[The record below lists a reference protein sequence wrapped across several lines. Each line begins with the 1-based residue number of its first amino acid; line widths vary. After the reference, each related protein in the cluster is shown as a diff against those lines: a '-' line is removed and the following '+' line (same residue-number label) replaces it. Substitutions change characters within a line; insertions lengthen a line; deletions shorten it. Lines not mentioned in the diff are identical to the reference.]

1 MQYKSIE
8 NAYKILQVYG
18 ALCKPL
24 CQEIKMPQTAF
35 DILMFIEN
43 NPEYST
49 ARDIVEIRK
58 IKANLVSINVD
69 KLVQEGFLER
79 QSIANDRRKTKLI
92 CTEKAQPI
100 IDKGHKLQENFI
112 EKLFEN
118 IDENSREIFKRT
130 IENIEIN
137 LDNIME
143 EWKKK

>member
-35 DILMFIEN
+35 DILMFLAN

-143 EWKKK
+143 GWK

>member
-1 MQYKSIE
+1 MKYKSIE

-18 ALCKPL
+18 VLCKPL
-24 CQEIKMPQTAF
+24 CQDIKMPQTAF
-35 DILMFIEN
+35 DILMFLAN

-143 EWKKK
+143 GWK

>member
-1 MQYKSIE
+1 MKYKSIE

-35 DILMFIEN
+35 DILMFLAN

-143 EWKKK
+143 GWK

>member
-18 ALCKPL
+18 ALCKAL
-24 CQEIKMPQTAF
+24 CQEIKMTQTAF
-35 DILMFIEN
+35 DILMFLAN

-143 EWKKK
+143 GWK

>member
-1 MQYKSIE
+1 MKYKSIE

-18 ALCKPL
+18 VLCKPL

-35 DILMFIEN
+35 DILMFLAN

-143 EWKKK
+143 GWK

>member
-18 ALCKPL
+18 VLCKPL

-35 DILMFIEN
+35 DILMFLAN

-137 LDNIME
+137 LDNIMKG
-143 EWKKK
+143 WK

>member
-35 DILMFIEN
+35 DILMFLAN

-137 LDNIME
+137 LDNIMKG
-143 EWKKK
+143 WK

>member
-1 MQYKSIE
+1 MKYKSIE

-18 ALCKPL
+18 VLCKPL

-35 DILMFIEN
+35 DILMFLAN

-137 LDNIME
+137 LDNIMKG
-143 EWKKK
+143 WK

>member
-35 DILMFIEN
+35 DILMFLAN

-100 IDKGHKLQENFI
+100 IYKGHKLQENFI

-143 EWKKK
+143 GWK

>member
-1 MQYKSIE
+1 MKYRSIE
-8 NAYKILQVYG
+8 YAYKILQVYG

-35 DILMFIEN
+35 DILMFLAN
-43 NPEYST
+43 NPLYNT

-137 LDNIME
+137 LDNIMKG
-143 EWKKK
+143 WK

>member
-35 DILMFIEN
+35 DILMFLAN
-43 NPEYST
+43 NPLYNT

-143 EWKKK
+143 GWK

>member
-1 MQYKSIE
+1 MKYKSIE
-8 NAYKILQVYG
+8 YAYKILQVYG

-35 DILMFIEN
+35 DILMFLAN
-43 NPEYST
+43 NPEYNT
-49 ARDIVEIRK
+49 ARDIVEVRK

-79 QSIANDRRKTKLI
+79 QPMENDRRKTKLI

-118 IDENSREIFKRT
+118 IDENSRVIFKRT
-130 IENIEIN
+130 IEDIETN
-137 LDNIME
+137 LNKLMKGWE
-143 EWKKK
+143 

>member
-1 MQYKSIE
+1 MKYKSIE

-35 DILMFIEN
+35 DILMFLAN

-137 LDNIME
+137 LDNIMKG
-143 EWKKK
+143 WK

>member
-1 MQYKSIE
+1 
-8 NAYKILQVYG
+8 
-18 ALCKPL
+18 
-24 CQEIKMPQTAF
+24 MPQTAF
-35 DILMFIEN
+35 DILLFLAN
-43 NPEYST
+43 NPLYNT

-100 IDKGHKLQENFI
+100 IDKGHKLQDFF

-118 IDENSREIFKRT
+118 IDENSRIIFNKT
-130 IENIEIN
+130 IENIEVN
-137 LDNIME
+137 LDNLM
-143 EWKKK
+143 KGCK

>member
-1 MQYKSIE
+1 MKYKSIE

-18 ALCKPL
+18 VLCKPL
-24 CQEIKMPQTAF
+24 CQDIKMPQTAF
-35 DILMFIEN
+35 DILMFLAN

-137 LDNIME
+137 LDNIMKG
-143 EWKKK
+143 WK